1 MAEFDVKIPGWASG
15 AGKRVLIPAAVFT
28 NGERGI
34 FEHANRVHPIYF
46 EYPYEKADDVTIE
59 LPPGWQVGSVPP
71 PQDIAGKI
79 VDYSLKVD
87 SSQGTLRLTR
97 KLSIDILMLENKY
110 YTALRQFFQ
119 TVRTNDGVQIVLQ
132 PGEIHASN

>member
-1 MAEFDVKIPGWASG
+1 M
-15 AGKRVLIPAAVFT
+15 
-28 NGERGI
+28 
-34 FEHANRVHPIYF
+34 
-46 EYPYEKADDVTIE
+46 
-59 LPPGWQVGSVPP
+59 PP